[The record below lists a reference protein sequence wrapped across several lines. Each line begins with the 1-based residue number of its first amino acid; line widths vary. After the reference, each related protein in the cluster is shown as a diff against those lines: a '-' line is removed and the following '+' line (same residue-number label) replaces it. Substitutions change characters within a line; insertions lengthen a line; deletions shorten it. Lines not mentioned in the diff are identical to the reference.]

1 MAKKLSVDVDALTH
15 AATKV
20 TGHGDDIHASHTTA
34 NTRISAAEGGWTGR
48 SAQALAN
55 RVAAW
60 NTRTTELV
68 TRIGDHGQG
77 MHTSA
82 TEFTA
87 NEQRSSNELRNLAS
101 QLPNSL

>member
-20 TGHGDDIHASHTTA
+20 TGQGDDVHTSHATA
-34 NTRISAAEGGWTGR
+34 STRISAAEGGWAGR

-60 NTRTTELV
+60 NTRTAELV

-87 NEQRSSNELRNLAS
+87 HEERSSDELRHVAS